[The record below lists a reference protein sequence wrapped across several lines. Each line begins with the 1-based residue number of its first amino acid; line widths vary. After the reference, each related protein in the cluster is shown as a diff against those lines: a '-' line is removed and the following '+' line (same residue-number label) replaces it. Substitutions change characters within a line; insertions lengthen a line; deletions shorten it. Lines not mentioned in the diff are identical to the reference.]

1 MSSQLSRRT
10 IMTIFGGAVAGHISA
25 WGHDL
30 RPGDPSYRFQ
40 EYEAIVNRNVVVK
53 QVYEWPNIA
62 NTLLFANIRN
72 SLNGFQF
79 SYDIAADQIQVVVQ
93 AYSSATPATFDDFI
107 WQKYRF
113 GEALG
118 VRDPQTNE
126 PATRN
131 IWFNTPVSHTTL
143 TPGRQPAER
152 NHPFFDDTSIEG
164 LQRRRV
170 LFLACHQSTHALAG
184 AASAS
189 GRNPDQKSVD
199 DIVAEFRQH
208 FLPGV
213 IETPAGVGELVRL
226 QNMGYRLVVN
236 H

>member
-1 MSSQLSRRT
+1 MSNQLSRRT
-10 IMTIFGGAVAGHISA
+10 MMRMLGGSVAGGTVA
-25 WGHDL
+25 LAHDL
-30 RPGDPSYRFQ
+30 RPGDPGYRFK
-40 EYEAIVNRNVVVK
+40 EYDAIVNRAALVK

-62 NTLLFANIRN
+62 NTLIFANIRN

-79 SYDIAADQIQVVVQ
+79 SYDIPPDDIQIVVQ

-107 WQKYRF
+107 WEKYRF

-126 PATRN
+126 AATRN
-131 IWFNTPVSHTTL
+131 IWFNTPVAHTTL
-143 TPGRQPAER
+143 TPGTEPTDR
-152 NHPFFDDTSIEG
+152 NHPFFADTSIEG

-189 GRNPDQKSVD
+189 GRNPDQKTVD
-199 DIVAEFRQH
+199 EIVSEFRQH

>member
-1 MSSQLSRRT
+1 
-10 IMTIFGGAVAGHISA
+10 
-25 WGHDL
+25 
-30 RPGDPSYRFQ
+30 
-40 EYEAIVNRNVVVK
+40 
-53 QVYEWPNIA
+53 
-62 NTLLFANIRN
+62 
-72 SLNGFQF
+72 
-79 SYDIAADQIQVVVQ
+79 VQ

-107 WQKYRF
+107 WEKYSF
-113 GEALG
+113 GSALG
-118 VRDPQTNE
+118 VLDPQTNE
-126 PATRN
+126 AATRN
-131 IWFNTPVSHTTL
+131 VWFNTPVPYTTF
-143 TPGRQPAER
+143 TPGKQPTDR
-152 NHPFFDDTSIEG
+152 NHPFFADTSIEG

-184 AASAS
+184 AAASAS

-199 DIVAEFRQH
+199 EIVAEFRQH